1 MKLKNKYQAEKWFKL
16 ADEDLKYAL
25 ASFKDFQAYYGQICF
40 IVQQAVEKYLKG
52 FLVLHKNS
60 FPKIHDLVKL
70 LKLCSEIEADFLDY
84 VDEVN
89 YLSQF
94 YLITRYP
101 LTEYPPA
108 GKKEAKKAI
117 TFAEEVINFVKK
129 KNYVHF

>member
-1 MKLKNKYQAEKWFKL
+1 MKLKNNYQDQAEKWFNL
-16 ADEDLKYAL
+16 AEDDLKYAK

-40 IVQQAVEKYLKG
+40 IVQQTIEKYLKG

-70 LKLCSEIEADFLDY
+70 LKLCSEMNKDFLNYLDGAS
-84 VDEVN
+84 

-117 TFAEEVINFVKK
+117 IFAEEIIKFIK
-129 KNYVHF
+129 KNK

>member
-1 MKLKNKYQAEKWFKL
+1 MLTDYVKNWFMR
-16 ADEDLKYAL
+16 ADEDLAL
-25 ASFKDFQAYYGQICF
+25 IEVTLKEETVSPNSICF
-40 IVQQAVEKYLKG
+40 HAQQAGEKYLKG